1 MNTSLLPTRNIGNIF
16 HADAV
21 LNISPIATQREIRNA
36 YKRLRVTFSPLP
48 IILTDSS
55 AALLSHPDRIPY
67 ESPERA
73 ECTRKFQVINDAYYT
88 LCDEKRRSEYDFA
101 YNSYFGNRS
110 ESSTKPTAFDSERE
124 RTNANNDFPWSS
136 FGFSTKAKTDEEKTR
151 FQSDQFGDVFEEIL
165 KEEGIPEQNT
175 AKTGR
180 FWGLLG
186 GFSGATMGFII
197 ANLPGMLVGAFA
209 GNKLGSF
216 RDTKGKS
223 VYEGKVKI
231 CYHIKY

>member
-1 MNTSLLPTRNIGNIF
+1 MSAGQPI
-16 HADAV
+16 DYYAV

-36 YKRLRVTFSPLP
+36 YKR
-48 IILTDSS
+48 

-223 VYEGKVKI
+223 VYEAFQELPATDKTRLLGELAAKVLSNAVGL
-231 CYHIKY
+231 